1 MKNES
6 IEERRKMSDTFFS
19 TYDRMKA
26 NIKSPRNNK
35 RLKSFFISPSIHT
48 NYLNNNKFVKQSPK
62 SRNINRKS
70 TTYSTLNN
78 YNKSAIKIKNI
89 KNQFQSTITPTL
101 STFENEKENTKSTIE
116 EEKIKN
122 INKKISLL
130 YTSYYKAY
138 QFQTLK
144 SKEKHDEEIQKE
156 LEKVKRNNYK
166 SFLFNFNS
174 PSKESVKKGQLL
186 RRNTVSRSIQIK
198 SKTSRIQE
206 AFKATFNFQSPTIK
220 KRKTSYIIRTEPSR
234 LLRER
239 VKEVVKEIDNK
250 NRNKYIPKVKADD
263 GRVKLVSLLNQRNGI
278 IDETINFMSK
288 KKFAKATPLML
299 VRKPTNNIEMN
310 ELIINSFGVG
320 VNHIEFSKKLYD
332 LNEVFF
338 NLLETMKKKRTEM
351 DIARFERTKRK
362 YEDKD
367 EHKINIDF
375 LYPRNNRDKWE
386 KKFMHDQYEYK
397 LPEKLFKKFK
407 KQQRAQN
414 KQNSIDNAIKLS
426 NLITKLDADEYEMP
440 DEVTHNYRSSKSNL
454 SSVNL
459 KRISRL
465 LKILKTVEDEE
476 QTGNIILKADYLKKE
491 QQIIENEM
499 INIVGKSGKP
509 RFVRNSLKPK
519 TVDKFKSISGDFF
532 GLPV

>member
-1 MKNES
+1 M
-6 IEERRKMSDTFFS
+6 
-19 TYDRMKA
+19 
-26 NIKSPRNNK
+26 
-35 RLKSFFISPSIHT
+35 
-48 NYLNNNKFVKQSPK
+48 
-62 SRNINRKS
+62 
-70 TTYSTLNN
+70 
-78 YNKSAIKIKNI
+78 
-89 KNQFQSTITPTL
+89 
-101 STFENEKENTKSTIE
+101 
-116 EEKIKN
+116 
-122 INKKISLL
+122 
-130 YTSYYKAY
+130 
-138 QFQTLK
+138 
-144 SKEKHDEEIQKE
+144 
-156 LEKVKRNNYK
+156 
-166 SFLFNFNS
+166 
-174 PSKESVKKGQLL
+174 
-186 RRNTVSRSIQIK
+186 
-198 SKTSRIQE
+198 
-206 AFKATFNFQSPTIK
+206 
-220 KRKTSYIIRTEPSR
+220 
-234 LLRER
+234 
-239 VKEVVKEIDNK
+239 KEVVKEIDNK
-250 NRNKYIPKVKADD
+250 NRNKYISKVKADD

-310 ELIINSFGVG
+310 ELIINSFVVG

-414 KQNSIDNAIKLS
+414 KQNSIDNAKKLS

-465 LKILKTVEDEE
+465 LNILKTAEVNE
-476 QTGNIILKADYLKKE
+476 QMGKIILKTEFLKKE
-491 QQIIENEM
+491 Q
-499 INIVGKSGKP
+499 K
-509 RFVRNSLKPK
+509 
-519 TVDKFKSISGDFF
+519 
-532 GLPV
+532 

>member
-6 IEERRKMSDTFFS
+6 LEERRKMSDTFFS

-35 RLKSFFISPSIHT
+35 RLKSFFISPNIHT

-414 KQNSIDNAIKLS
+414 KQNSIDNAKKLS
-426 NLITKLDADEYEMP
+426 NLITKLDADEYELP

>member
-1 MKNES
+1 M
-6 IEERRKMSDTFFS
+6 
-19 TYDRMKA
+19 
-26 NIKSPRNNK
+26 
-35 RLKSFFISPSIHT
+35 
-48 NYLNNNKFVKQSPK
+48 
-62 SRNINRKS
+62 
-70 TTYSTLNN
+70 
-78 YNKSAIKIKNI
+78 
-89 KNQFQSTITPTL
+89 
-101 STFENEKENTKSTIE
+101 
-116 EEKIKN
+116 
-122 INKKISLL
+122 L

-198 SKTSRIQE
+198 SKTSIIQE

-320 VNHIEFSKKLYD
+320 VNHIEFSMKLYD

-338 NLLETMKKKRTEM
+338 NLLEIMKK
-351 DIARFERTKRK
+351 
-362 YEDKD
+362 
-367 EHKINIDF
+367 
-375 LYPRNNRDKWE
+375 
-386 KKFMHDQYEYK
+386 
-397 LPEKLFKKFK
+397 
-407 KQQRAQN
+407 
-414 KQNSIDNAIKLS
+414 
-426 NLITKLDADEYEMP
+426 
-440 DEVTHNYRSSKSNL
+440 
-454 SSVNL
+454 
-459 KRISRL
+459 
-465 LKILKTVEDEE
+465 
-476 QTGNIILKADYLKKE
+476 
-491 QQIIENEM
+491 
-499 INIVGKSGKP
+499 
-509 RFVRNSLKPK
+509 
-519 TVDKFKSISGDFF
+519 
-532 GLPV
+532 